1 MKRRLKILS
10 IVLSVVLI
18 IASMPTFVFA
28 NNKDKLNQVNN
39 QISNIQNQLNQGKK
53 EEKDLI
59 SQITA
64 LNNKIGAIES
74 EINQLSADINTK
86 LQEIEAAE
94 IKLKETEEAMDA
106 QNYAL
111 NKRLRVMYKNGETG
125 MLEILLG
132 SSNIS
137 DFLTN
142 LDMIQKIY
150 DNDIQILK
158 RMQQQ
163 YEEIKVQK
171 AQLERL
177 KTELEEKKVVQES
190 KQQELE
196 TQKSSVQALKNEVAK
211 DNAALEKQIDQLNAE
226 ANALT
231 ALIQAQQN
239 KGQASSSTTSQYTG
253 GVMMWPTPSSHRIT
267 SPYGYRIH
275 PILKVKKF
283 HSGIDI
289 GAGSGSSIVAAA
301 SGTVTMAQTY
311 GGYGKTVM
319 IDHGGGMVT
328 LYAHCSK
335 LNVSV
340 GQKVSK
346 GQNIAL
352 VGSTGQSTGPH
363 LHFEVRKN
371 GATQNPVSYVS

>member
-1 MKRRLKILS
+1 MKRRTKILS
-10 IVLSVVLI
+10 LALAVAII

-28 NNKDKLNQVNN
+28 GNKDKLNQVNS
-39 QISNIQNQLNQGKK
+39 QISDIKQQLNQGKK

-59 SQITA
+59 SQINA
-64 LNNKIGAIES
+64 LNNKISNIES
-74 EINQLSADINTK
+74 EINQITADIDTK
-86 LQEIEAAE
+86 TKEIEQAE
-94 IKLKETEEAMDA
+94 IKLVETQEAIDT
-106 QNYAL
+106 QNTSL

-132 SSNIS
+132 SSSIS
-137 DFLTN
+137 DFLSN

-150 DNDIQILK
+150 DNDMKILK
-158 RMQQQ
+158 MIQEQ
-163 YEEIKVQK
+163 YEEIEIQK
-171 AQLERL
+171 AQLENL
-177 KTELEEKKVVQES
+177 KVQLEQQKVSQQE
-190 KQQELE
+190 KQQELQKE
-196 TQKSSVQALKNEVAK
+196 KSSVEVLKAEVSK

-231 ALIQAQQN
+231 ALIQQQQN
-239 KGQASSSTTSQYTG
+239 SGQASSSTTSQYTG
-253 GVMMWPTPSSHRIT
+253 GVMMWPVPASHRIT

-289 GAGSGSSIVAAA
+289 GAGSGSSIIAAA
-301 SGTVTMAQTY
+301 SGTVTMSRYY
-311 GGYGKTVM
+311 GGYGNTVM

>member
-1 MKRRLKILS
+1 MKKRFRLLS
-10 IVLSVVLI
+10 ICLAVLI
-18 IASMPTFVFA
+18 MVCSMPTFAFA
-28 NNKDKLNQVNN
+28 NNQNKLNNVKD
-39 QISNIQNQLNQGKK
+39 QISSIQSQLNQGKK

-59 SQITA
+59 SQISA
-64 LNNKIGAIES
+64 LNSKINTIEN
-74 EINQLSADINTK
+74 EINQISADIQNK
-86 LQEIEAAE
+86 IAAIAEAE
-94 IKLKETEEAMDA
+94 IKLKETEEAIVQ
-106 QNYAL
+106 QNDAL

-137 DFLTN
+137 DFLSN
-142 LDMIQKIY
+142 VDMIQKIY
-150 DNDIQILK
+150 DNDIKILK
-158 RMQQQ
+158 KIQKQHEDIKEQ
-163 YEEIKVQK
+163 KVQLETLK
-171 AQLERL
+171 TQLEQ
-177 KTELEEKKVVQES
+177 EKKNEEA
-190 KQQELE
+190 KQAELQV
-196 TQKSSVQALKNEVAK
+196 QKSSVEALKAEVSK
-211 DNAALEKQIDQLNAE
+211 DNKALEKQIDQLNAE

-239 KGQASSSTTSQYTG
+239 KGQASSSATSQYTG
-253 GVMMWPTPSSHRIT
+253 GAMAWPVPASHRIT

-289 GAGSGSSIVAAA
+289 GAGSGSSIIAAA
-301 SGTVTMAQTY
+301 DGKVTMSKYY
-311 GGYGKTVM
+311 GGYGNTVM

-346 GQNIAL
+346 GQTIAL

-371 GATQNPVSYVS
+371 GATQNPTSYV

>member
-1 MKRRLKILS
+1 MKKRFRLLS
-10 IVLSVVLI
+10 ICLAVLI
-18 IASMPTFVFA
+18 MVCSMPTFAFA
-28 NNKDKLNQVNN
+28 NNQNKLNNVKD
-39 QISNIQNQLNQGKK
+39 QISSIQSQLNQGKK

-59 SQITA
+59 SQISA
-64 LNNKIGAIES
+64 LNSKINTIES
-74 EINQLSADINTK
+74 EINQISADIQNK
-86 LQEIEAAE
+86 IAAIAEAE
-94 IKLKETEEAMDA
+94 IKLKETEEAIVQ
-106 QNYAL
+106 QNDAL

-137 DFLTN
+137 DFLSN
-142 LDMIQKIY
+142 VDMIQKIY
-150 DNDIQILK
+150 DNDIKILK
-158 RMQQQ
+158 KIQKQHEDIKEQ
-163 YEEIKVQK
+163 KVQLETLK
-171 AQLERL
+171 TQLEQ
-177 KTELEEKKVVQES
+177 EKKNEEA
-190 KQQELE
+190 KQAELQV
-196 TQKSSVQALKNEVAK
+196 QKSSVEALKAEVSK
-211 DNAALEKQIDQLNAE
+211 DNKALEKQIDQLNAE

-239 KGQASSSTTSQYTG
+239 KGQASSSATSQYTG
-253 GVMMWPTPSSHRIT
+253 GAMAWPVPASHRIT

-289 GAGSGSSIVAAA
+289 GAGSGSSIIAAA
-301 SGTVTMAQTY
+301 DGKVTMSKYY
-311 GGYGKTVM
+311 GGYGNTVM

-371 GATQNPVSYVS
+371 GATQNPTSYV

>member
-1 MKRRLKILS
+1 MKKRFRLLS
-10 IVLSVVLI
+10 ICLAVLI
-18 IASMPTFVFA
+18 MICSMPTFAFA
-28 NNKDKLNQVNN
+28 NNQNKLNNVKN
-39 QISNIQNQLNQGKK
+39 QISNIQSQLNQGKK

-59 SQITA
+59 SQISA
-64 LNNKIGAIES
+64 LNSKINTIEN
-74 EINQLSADINTK
+74 EINQITADIQNK
-86 LQEIEAAE
+86 IAAIAEAE
-94 IKLKETEEAMDA
+94 IKLKETEAA
-106 QNYAL
+106 IVQQNDAL

-137 DFLTN
+137 DFLSN
-142 LDMIQKIY
+142 VDMIQKIY
-150 DNDIQILK
+150 DNDIKILK
-158 RMQQQ
+158 KIQKQHEDIKEQ
-163 YEEIKVQK
+163 KVQLETLK
-171 AQLERL
+171 TQLEQ
-177 KTELEEKKVVQES
+177 EKKNEEA
-190 KQQELE
+190 KQAELQV
-196 TQKSSVQALKNEVAK
+196 QKSSVEALKAEVSK
-211 DNAALEKQIDQLNAE
+211 DNKALEKQIDQLNAE

-231 ALIQAQQN
+231 ALIQSQQN

-253 GVMMWPTPSSHRIT
+253 GAMAWPVPASHRIT

-289 GAGSGSSIVAAA
+289 GAGSGTPIVAAA
-301 SGTVTMAQTY
+301 SGTVTMSQTY

-340 GQKVSK
+340 GQKVTK
-346 GQNIAL
+346 GQTISL

-371 GATQNPVSYVS
+371 GATQNPTSYV